1 MKYKN
6 VNSFVD
12 FLSLAIKFIKMRTLS
27 TVILSLLCGII
38 FSQTKLIS
46 HKSHSGSNEN
56 FRVSVEENLFDI
68 GDSNFGKI
76 TNEYTENYEKIDTI
90 IKISNTKIVRVKS
103 NYYQV
108 FERIDKSKVGK
119 LEYLNTVRDT
129 ITVENANLISND
141 KLKTLA
147 KTERKN
153 IKTIDTNKVIIVNF
167 KEKSLKEI
175 KQEKRKAKKK
185 KAILPIVESKPNFP
199 SKPLLIFTLISLT
212 SLVAFFTWKTTN
224 YKTLVSN

>member
-129 ITVENANLISND
+129 ITIENANLISND

-167 KEKSLKEI
+167 KEKSLKEVN
-175 KQEKRKAKKK
+175 QEKRKAKKK
-185 KAILPIVESKPNFP
+185 KSILPIIESKPNFP
-199 SKPLLIFTLISLT
+199 SKPLLIFALISLT

>member
-167 KEKSLKEI
+167 KEKSLKEV

-199 SKPLLIFTLISLT
+199 SKPLLIFALISLT

>member
-108 FERIDKSKVGK
+108 FERTDKSKVGK
-119 LEYLNTVRDT
+119 LEYLNMVRDT

-167 KEKSLKEI
+167 KEKSLKEVN
-175 KQEKRKAKKK
+175 QEKRKAKKK

-199 SKPLLIFTLISLT
+199 SKPLLIFALISLT

>member
-108 FERIDKSKVGK
+108 FERTDKSKVGK
-119 LEYLNTVRDT
+119 LEYLNMVRDT

-167 KEKSLKEI
+167 KEKSLKEV

-199 SKPLLIFTLISLT
+199 SKPLLIFALISLT